1 MKTLI
6 LDAAVHLGV
15 CVSDGVSDW
24 VSDGVLK
31 GFLRPCRPA
40 QDDTVTQLDLFFY
53 VFAFS
58 WTPQT
63 NKRPSLEEN

>member
-31 GFLRPCRPA
+31 GFLRLFPG
-40 QDDTVTQLDLFFY
+40 QDDTVTPLDLFFY